1 MNAGPFGDSDERG
14 SVPEARRAPGK
25 RDESNIPDWA
35 KITANIDD
43 LPSDDTGSFDLV
55 EDSETS
61 TPPAPPAS
69 PFGGADANDDWESA
83 PEPAAET
90 QVAPQPVAP
99 APSVP
104 QPVAPQP
111 EPANN
116 ADEVK
121 PRPSKTG
128 AGKPKRY
135 VPMKKA
141 ITKLPEHKYAA
152 PPEETSPSKGKKFNG
167 GRWKVL
173 ALRAGV
179 WSSFGMILLV
189 GIFTIIGP
197 KGPSISAVTNNV
209 LSQINRNAFPLE
221 EGEQIASR
229 FIERYMTYDP
239 ALVAERSVELSQYIV
254 SSASGASA
262 SITLFDG
269 SRPQVVVDGPYLAG
283 PVELVSD
290 NHVVYTF
297 AIEVENPSFILT
309 DPNNSSNI
317 SVLEPIPARWVYVAV
332 PMVADAEGH
341 IAVAG
346 APAVVPQ
353 PPKADGVDEIRIKV
367 DRDASLEA
375 KDSMTE
381 FFKLWGE
388 SYQEGLRPYLVVG
401 ESTQAAQIGLQN
413 AAAFVALN
421 ALDVEELPEDYEPD
435 PEVPPTCVGP
445 DYEAPCRNALA
456 TVTWAFPDGTQF
468 SQNYRLIVFND
479 GQNWRVIDIRGGKF
493 DSIGR

>member
-1 MNAGPFGDSDERG
+1 MNAGPFGDAEERG
-14 SVPEARRAPGK
+14 NVPEARRTSGK
-25 RDESNIPDWA
+25 RDEGNIPDWA
-35 KITANIDD
+35 KITANMDD
-43 LPSDDTGSFDLV
+43 LITDDTDSFDEV
-55 EDSETS
+55 PEAVKD
-61 TPPAPPAS
+61 TPKNAS
-69 PFGGADANDDWESA
+69 PFGGGASDDDWADA
-83 PEPAAET
+83 PEPTGASFED
-90 QVAPQPVAP
+90 AP
-99 APSVP
+99 APSSTAP
-104 QPVAPQP
+104 SEPVAPP
-111 EPANN
+111 KPA
-116 ADEVK
+116 APVQETAEIKPPVK
-121 PRPSKTG
+121 KSG
-128 AGKPKRY
+128 NKPKRY
-135 VPMKKA
+135 TPMKKA
-141 ITKLPEHKYAA
+141 ITKLPEHKYGAA
-152 PPEETSPSKGKKFNG
+152 PENESSSKGKKFSG

-197 KGPSISAVTNNV
+197 KGPSIATVTSNV
-209 LSQINRNAFPLE
+209 LSEINRNAFPLE

-239 ALVAERSVELSQYIV
+239 TSVAERNDELMQYIV
-254 SSASGASA
+254 KSASGATSA
-262 SITLFDG
+262 ITLFDG

-283 PVELVSD
+283 EVELITD

-309 DPNNSSNI
+309 DPNNSTNI
-317 SVLEPIPARWVYVAV
+317 SVLEPIPARWIYIAV

-353 PPKADGVDEIRIKV
+353 PPKADGVEEIRFKI
-367 DRDASLEA
+367 DRNASLEA

-413 AAAFVALN
+413 SATFVALN

-445 DYEAPCRNALA
+445 DYEAPCRNVLA
-456 TVTWAFPDGTQF
+456 TVTWEFPDGTQF
-468 SQNYRLIVFND
+468 GQNYRLIIFND
-479 GQNWRVIDIRGGKF
+479 GQNWRVIDIKGGKF